1 MQSNQETDYMSQD
14 ADFLDHQFEVNP
26 PLFAGLSSERDNSWK
41 RYMATHPS
49 WTSRQKYQA
58 GKIDR
63 EEFEEALEHDD
74 ADTPYWSVPYE

>member
-1 MQSNQETDYMSQD
+1 MIKNVEQDYMKQD
-14 ADFLDHQFEVNP
+14 EGFLDHQFEVNP

-49 WTSRQKYQA
+49 FTIRQKYQA
-58 GKIDR
+58 GKADI
-63 EEFEEALEHDD
+63 EEFEEALDHGD